1 MKVQLM
7 ILRQKGVIT
16 MAFVMSML
24 SLLAAIVAYVG
35 YGISQ
40 KAVCRSEKIEQATR
54 TEKHEVV
61 TSK

>member
-1 MKVQLM
+1 
-7 ILRQKGVIT
+7 

-40 KAVCRSEKIEQATR
+40 KAVRRSEKIEQVTR

>member
-1 MKVQLM
+1 
-7 ILRQKGVIT
+7 

-35 YGISQ
+35 YGVSQ
-40 KAVCRSEKIEQATR
+40 KAVRRSEEIEQATR
-54 TEKHEVV
+54 TEKHEGV